1 MTAAWAALALCGF
14 GWLTIRVAEERER
27 FSDTNLAALIM
38 SVDLDHDA
46 EVGS

>member
-1 MTAAWAALALCGF
+1 MTVAALAAIGLVTA
-14 GWLTIRVAEERER
+14 GWFAIRWAEETER
-27 FSDTNLAALIM
+27 IDSICELIM